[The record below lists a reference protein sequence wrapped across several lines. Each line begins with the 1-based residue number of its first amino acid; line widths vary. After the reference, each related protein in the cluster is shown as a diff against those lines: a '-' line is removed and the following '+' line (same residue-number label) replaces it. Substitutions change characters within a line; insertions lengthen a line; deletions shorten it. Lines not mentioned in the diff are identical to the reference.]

1 MLNLLTPNQTKF
13 VSLDNSN
20 SILVRSR
27 ATVRKFLQKYK
38 GQSVGQLISLV
49 ILKIVNS
56 LTLMR
61 YRLQYPNVK
70 FGSGVTIRGKFSVEG
85 KGQVEIG
92 DFCYFI
98 SSPNQ
103 TNKIYIPESSA
114 RLTIGNQCFF
124 NATSFLIEGEGK
136 VEVED
141 HCYFNGTTIKAV
153 NFIEFKKQCL
163 VSDALLVDTDFHSIQ
178 INRRN
183 PNLHGKAKPICV
195 NENAWIGSQSMILK
209 GVTIGKNSVVGA
221 RAVVRQSVPDNVV
234 VIGNPQQIVKELDT
248 TVLPYDFSQR
258 SD

>member
-1 MLNLLTPNQTKF
+1 MLNPLTPNQTEL

-20 SILVRSR
+20 SLLVKSR
-27 ATVRKFLQKYK
+27 TTVHKLLQKALGK
-38 GQSVGQLISLV
+38 SVGQLISL
-49 ILKIVNS
+49 IISKIVTS

-70 FGSGVTIRGKFSVEG
+70 FGSSVMIRGKFSVEG

-92 DFCYFI
+92 NYCYFI

-114 RLTIGNQCFF
+114 SLTIGDNCFF

-136 VEVED
+136 VEVGN
-141 HCYFNGTTIKAV
+141 HCYFNSTSIKAV

-163 VSDALLVDTDFHSIQ
+163 VSDALLVDTDFHSIE

-183 PNLHGKAKPICV
+183 PNLPGKSKPICV
-195 NENAWIGSQSMILK
+195 NENAWVGSQSMILK

-221 RAVVRQSVPDNVV
+221 RTVVRQSVPDNVV

-248 TVLPYDFSQR
+248 TVLPYDFSQ
-258 SD
+258 